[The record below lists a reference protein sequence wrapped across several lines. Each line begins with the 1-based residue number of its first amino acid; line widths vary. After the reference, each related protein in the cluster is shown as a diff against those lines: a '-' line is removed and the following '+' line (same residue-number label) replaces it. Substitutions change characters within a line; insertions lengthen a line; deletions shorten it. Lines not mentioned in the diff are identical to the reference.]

1 MHQQVTVALLSAAS
15 ATSGSIRVDFDGEWL
30 FDVAGT
36 FGGATVG
43 LQLLGPDGSTWIDVR
58 DSAGALAF
66 TAAGA
71 VVVSLPVGQYR
82 ATVTGGTGVSVS
94 ARLRSVNLL

>member
-1 MHQQVTVALLSAAS
+1 MQRSATLLSAAS
-15 ATSGSIRVDFDGEWL
+15 ATGPSTNIAIGGDYC

-43 LQLLGPDGSTWIDVR
+43 LEMLGPDGSTWIAVR

-66 TAAGA
+66 TSAGA
-71 VVVSLPVGQYR
+71 AIVTIPSGNYR
-82 ATVTGGTGVSVS
+82 ATITGGSGVSLH
-94 ARLRSVNLL
+94 ARLRSA